1 MNYRWDFSVITD
13 NINVFLKG
21 MGISFALTLIVIVI
35 GTILGVFLGI
45 YLSDKEGNDS
55 GFKKILT
62 VVIDS
67 VRALPILI
75 FILVINYWAPAF
87 IGIHSP
93 FLLACLAL
101 SINLTAF
108 VSDVVRSA
116 IQSVPKAYS
125 LAGFALGMTPKLV
138 AKRITIPEAI
148 RQVIP
153 TFSLLYIDV
162 FKMSSIASVIAV
174 KELTYS
180 ATLISSNTF
189 RFLEVFT
196 FLAMIYLAILLPFSY
211 GARRLEKTK
220 WFTRRS

>member
-1 MNYRWDFSVITD
+1 MDYQWDFSVVND
-13 NINVFLKG
+13 NIDVFLKG
-21 MGISFALTLIVIVI
+21 LGISFALTFIVIFI
-35 GTILGVFLGI
+35 GTLLGFFLGI
-45 YLSDKEGNDS
+45 FLSTKDEDDS

-62 VVIDS
+62 VLIDA

-75 FILVINYWAPAF
+75 FILVINYWAPPV

-93 FLLACLAL
+93 FLLSCLAL
-101 SINLTAF
+101 SLNLTAF

-116 IQSVPKAYS
+116 IESVPKPYA
-125 LAGFALGMTPKLV
+125 LAGFALGMTPKSV
-138 AKRITIPEAI
+138 SRRIIIPEAI

-180 ATLISSNTF
+180 ATLISSNSF

-196 FLAMIYLAILLPFSY
+196 FLAIIYLSIILPFSY
-211 GARRLEKTK
+211 GARRLEKSK